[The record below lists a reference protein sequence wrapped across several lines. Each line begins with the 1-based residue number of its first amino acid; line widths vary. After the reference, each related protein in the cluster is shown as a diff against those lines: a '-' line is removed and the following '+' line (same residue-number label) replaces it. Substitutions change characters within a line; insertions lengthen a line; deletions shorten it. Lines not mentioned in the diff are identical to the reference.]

1 MVPPVSDRIPPVP
14 PYSGLGYAPIG
25 FRVRGFH
32 ALRPAFPG
40 RSPSRSSAMSP
51 SYNPE
56 GALTPPVWALPLSLT
71 TTRGITV
78 VFSSSPYLDVS
89 VRGVRLR
96 IKRMTGLQPAGVP
109 HSDIQGSMLICS
121 YPWLFAACHV
131 LLRLREPRHPPHA
144 LGYFTY
150 PNDITALQQ
159 CHSCLLIARV
169 KNLFSRLSFDSR
181 LI

>member
-1 MVPPVSDRIPPVP
+1 M
-14 PYSGLGYAPIG
+14 
-25 FRVRGFH
+25 
-32 ALRPAFPG
+32 
-40 RSPSRSSAMSP
+40 
-51 SYNPE
+51 
-56 GALTPPVWALPLSLT
+56 PLSLT

-96 IKRMTGLQPAGVP
+96 FKRITHLQCVGLP

-131 LLRLREPRHPPHA
+131 LHRLREPRHPPHA

-150 PNDITALQQ
+150 PNDITAPPIARSAA
-159 CHSCLLIARV
+159 HSCLLYCSREYKNILLV
-169 KNLFSRLSFDSR
+169 SPSSMSKNLGGASSFPFLVSPFPFLCATR
-181 LI
+181 VENKGLEPLTPSLQS

>member
-1 MVPPVSDRIPPVP
+1 MTV
-14 PYSGLGYAPIG
+14 
-25 FRVRGFH
+25 
-32 ALRPAFPG
+32 
-40 RSPSRSSAMSP
+40 
-51 SYNPE
+51 
-56 GALTPPVWALPLSLT
+56 PVWAMPLSLT

-96 IKRMTGLQPAGVP
+96 IKRMTGLQPAGLP
-109 HSDIQGSMLICS
+109 HSDIQGSTLICS

-150 PNDITALQQ
+150 PNDITAPPIARSAA
-159 CHSCLLIARV
+159 HSCLLYCSREKSFFSIVFRFSFDLTF
-169 KNLFSRLSFDSR
+169 LFSRVSFQHVKEPWRCFSTAR
-181 LI
+181 VENKGLEPLTPSLQS